1 MSLSALVGSRK
12 DRVGPLMRLAEVDR
26 DELLAAGVVSST
38 RDDGLRVPVVLVAL
52 RACRDG
58 LRVGLDGC
66 LACLAGLRGGLKLRT
81 IGTGT
86 GREARRIAAVG
97 VRRTSG
103 LEGIATCEE

>member
-1 MSLSALVGSRK
+1 M
-12 DRVGPLMRLAEVDR
+12 DRDGPRRCLAEPEVDR
-26 DELLAAGVVSST
+26 DELLAAGVVSSA

-52 RACRDG
+52 RACLDG

-66 LACLAGLRGGLKLRT
+66 LARLVGLRGGLKLRA

-86 GREARRIAAVG
+86 GLEAKRMAAAE

-103 LEGIATCEE
+103 LEGIATCEEGQ